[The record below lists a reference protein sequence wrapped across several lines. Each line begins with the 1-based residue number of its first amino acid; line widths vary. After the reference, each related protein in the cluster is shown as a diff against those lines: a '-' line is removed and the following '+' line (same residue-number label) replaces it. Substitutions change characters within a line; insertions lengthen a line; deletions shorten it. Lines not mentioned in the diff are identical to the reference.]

1 MTVEDRIKYLCMQR
15 LYNQVSTLHNFRQIT
30 CICLLGL
37 GVFALFSCHRSPPT
51 EARPGADATPTAD
64 LIAEAER
71 LYGDRADVGNVRRAI
86 LELHQAQLVDPG
98 NFDIAWRL
106 SKYNYYLG
114 SHSTDDRE
122 KEKAYREGVD
132 AAKLAIKMADGKP
145 HGHFWLAA
153 NYGGSA
159 EISALAGLAEVDEI
173 REEMEKVIKMDN
185 RFEGGSAYMVLGQT
199 YLEAPL
205 LLGGDRQKAVEYFE
219 KGLKIGPG
227 NAMLHYH
234 LAEAYLSL
242 NRKAEA
248 RRQIDTVFAMK
259 PDPNYLPEY
268 NDAVALARKLQKK
281 LK

>member
-1 MTVEDRIKYLCMQR
+1 MEDRIKHLCMQR
-15 LYNQVSTLHNFRQIT
+15 LYNNDAVANNFKQISR
-30 CICLLGL
+30 ICLFGL

-51 EARPGADATPTAD
+51 EPWPVADAAPTAEV
-64 LIAEAER
+64 IAEADR
-71 LYGDRADVGNVRRAI
+71 LYGGRADLGNVRRAI
-86 LELHQAQLVDPG
+86 LELRRAQVVDPG
-98 NFDIAWRL
+98 SFDIAWRL

-114 SHSTDDRE
+114 SHSTDEGE
-122 KEKAYREGVD
+122 KEKAYREGVE
-132 AAKLAIKMADGKP
+132 AAKLAIKIADGKP

-173 REEMEKVIKMDN
+173 REEMEKVIKMDDK
-185 RFEGGSAYMVLGQT
+185 FEGGSAYMVLGQT
-199 YLEAPL
+199 YLEAPV
-205 LLGGDRQKAVEYFE
+205 LLGGDREKAVEYFE
-219 KGLKIGPG
+219 KGLKIEPG

-242 NRKAEA
+242 NRKTEA

-259 PDPNYLPEY
+259 PNPNYLPEY
-268 NDAVALARKLQKK
+268 NDAVALARKLQEK